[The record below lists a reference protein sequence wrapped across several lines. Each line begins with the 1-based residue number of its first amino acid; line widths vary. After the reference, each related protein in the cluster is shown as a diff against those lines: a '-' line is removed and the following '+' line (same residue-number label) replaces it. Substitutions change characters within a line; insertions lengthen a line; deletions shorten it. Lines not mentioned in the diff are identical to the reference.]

1 MEKFDARLIIDVN
14 MDFVKSLLEESNVT
28 YLRTVSKIKYP
39 ILEGDTDS
47 DKEYLES
54 QRRLFI
60 QNYHKRNN
68 RQFELSKTYQLSKY
82 KKTVDDYESR
92 YDIMNP
98 YKE

>member
-1 MEKFDARLIIDVN
+1 

-28 YLRTVSKIKYP
+28 YLQEIAKLKYP

-54 QRRLFI
+54 QRLVFI
-60 QNYHKRNN
+60 QDYHKRNN
-68 RQFELSKTYQLSKY
+68 RQFELSKTYQLSDY
-82 KKTVDDYESR
+82 KKAADTYESKH
-92 YDIMNP
+92 DIMNP